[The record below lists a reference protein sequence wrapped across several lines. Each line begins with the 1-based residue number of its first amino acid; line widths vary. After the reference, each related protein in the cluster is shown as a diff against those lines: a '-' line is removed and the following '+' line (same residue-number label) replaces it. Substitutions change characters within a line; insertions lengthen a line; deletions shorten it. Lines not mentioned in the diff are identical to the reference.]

1 MADQRTMP
9 PKAPKRLTGLLVKV
23 LSGVVALLLIG
34 FKAHGALMLVHLCR
48 STGFLHGCGFGG

>member
-1 MADQRTMP
+1 MANQPTMP

-23 LSGVVALLLIG
+23 SSGVVALLFIA
-34 FKAHGALMLVHLCR
+34 FKAHGALMLVHLCK